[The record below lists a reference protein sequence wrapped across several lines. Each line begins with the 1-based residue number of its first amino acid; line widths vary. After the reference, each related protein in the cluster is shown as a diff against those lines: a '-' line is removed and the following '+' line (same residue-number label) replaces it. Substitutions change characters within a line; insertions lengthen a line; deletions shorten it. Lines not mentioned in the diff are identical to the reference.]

1 MQKFP
6 KNLFI
11 FLLIN
16 IPIEPINI
24 EEIDNIKSIIF
35 QFKVSPPIR
44 LKVYNKTIPKI
55 DIKEVVAIKRP
66 IGIGKDSNKSGND
79 I

>member
-1 MQKFP
+1 M
-6 KNLFI
+6 
-11 FLLIN
+11 
-16 IPIEPINI
+16 PIAPINI

-35 QFKVSPPIR
+35 QFKVSPPIK
-44 LKVYNKTIPKI
+44 LKVYNNTTPKI
-55 DIKEVVAIKRP
+55 DIIEVLAIKRP